1 MSIEKFMASKVK
13 EINYKKLNQLAH
25 DIAKR
30 NNKSV
35 FYVKCSMIKNF
46 LQYGIGYTDY
56 LKGDYINLTKE
67 QKNILEEI
75 NNYRN
80 ERTVELTKNTFIYAF
95 SLANKLIIESL
106 KNPK

>member
-1 MSIEKFMASKVK
+1 MEDKQTILKLYEMCVDDIYKITSVDLELSKKINEK
-13 EINYKKLNQLAH
+13 EDLL
-25 DIAKR
+25 
-30 NNKSV
+30 
-35 FYVKCSMIKNF
+35 
-46 LQYGIGYTDY
+46 
-56 LKGDYINLTKE
+56 NLTKE

>member
-1 MSIEKFMASKVK
+1 MEDKQTILKLYEMCVDDIYKMTSVDLELSKKINEK
-13 EINYKKLNQLAH
+13 EDLL
-25 DIAKR
+25 
-30 NNKSV
+30 
-35 FYVKCSMIKNF
+35 
-46 LQYGIGYTDY
+46 
-56 LKGDYINLTKE
+56 NLTKE

-106 KNPK
+106 KNSK